1 MKQYLTTELLLFIP
15 NKKID
20 YHTNRCTV
28 SYWYRL
34 RLQSNGQNLFSSLY
48 KMVKTVVIHTK
59 RDSLYLFFDHQC
71 LLTPHLIKHVL
82 KVVPKIN
89 FLKTGHLNFVKKKK
103 NQAILLLWNIQMSI
117 STMHFPEI

>member
-48 KMVKTVVIHTK
+48 KMVKTVSYTYKK
-59 RDSLYLFFDHQC
+59 RFTLFIFWPSVFTNSTFDKTC
-71 LLTPHLIKHVL
+71 LESC
-82 KVVPKIN
+82 
-89 FLKTGHLNFVKKKK
+89 
-103 NQAILLLWNIQMSI
+103 A
-117 STMHFPEI
+117 